1 MQQHYDWVFDVI
13 DKNQINNLFTLDCA
27 KLFHGERIFI
37 EQYDLI
43 MITTETCAP
52 SSNSNEKCKNY
63 EMFRILEGGG
73 STFFGLHKILWEGCE
88 YYIPNLSIL
97 KKRFFLFNDKLTFER
112 CTFLIL
118 PEQRKLIRL
127 KNVRNLVCYGKLAP
141 FNEEI
146 KVHLTP
152 EDSRMQS
159 FQIKIQKPMN
169 LDMFER
175 QKRKSQDMLLT
186 AYKRFCPDLRLT
198 EVCDLVQSDYAEI
211 FTELK
216 KVLRNDEESEEM
228 NEDIKGMINDEAF
241 MKSLI

>member
-1 MQQHYDWVFDVI
+1 
-13 DKNQINNLFTLDCA
+13 
-27 KLFHGERIFI
+27 
-37 EQYDLI
+37 
-43 MITTETCAP
+43 
-52 SSNSNEKCKNY
+52 
-63 EMFRILEGGG
+63 
-73 STFFGLHKILWEGCE
+73 
-88 YYIPNLSIL
+88 
-97 KKRFFLFNDKLTFER
+97 
-112 CTFLIL
+112 
-118 PEQRKLIRL
+118 
-127 KNVRNLVCYGKLAP
+127 
-141 FNEEI
+141 
-146 KVHLTP
+146 
-152 EDSRMQS
+152 
-159 FQIKIQKPMN
+159 MN